1 MDIGTVL
8 RAVGAM
14 PLPDAA
20 RTLAE
25 GGVPVFPCRHR
36 GKEPRTEHGFHD
48 ASTEPRQVA
57 AWWRRWPTA
66 NIGVPTGA
74 VSGFEVVDVDV
85 HPGGTGYAGFGRAQR
100 AGLIDGWAA
109 LVRSPSGGLH
119 AYYPRTPGDPHRSWQ
134 APTAHVDFRGDGG
147 YIVVPPSIVVGRN
160 GERSYTVIASATSD
174 ALPVDARAL
183 RELLDPR
190 PAPSPWTGPRDGVGD
205 LDPERLARWV
215 AARGE
220 GERNRALFWAAC
232 RAAEAGVSPADAHA
246 VLGPAA
252 ERAGLPVPEITTTIR
267 SAYRT
272 AYPHSPSRPA
282 LAGAASAAIQPSIR
296 AAL

>member
-1 MDIGTVL
+1 MDIGAVL
-8 RAVGAM
+8 RAAAAM
-14 PLPDAA
+14 PLSDAA
-20 RTLAE
+20 RSFAE
-25 GGVPVFPCRHR
+25 AGVPIFPCRR
-36 GKEPRTEHGFHD
+36 LGKEPRTEHGFHD
-48 ASTEPRQVA
+48 ASAELRQVA

-85 HPGGTGYAGFGRAQR
+85 HPAGTGYAAFGRAQR
-100 AGLIDGWAA
+100 AGLLDGWAV
-109 LVRSPSGGLH
+109 LVRTPSGGLH
-119 AYYPRTPGDPHRSWQ
+119 AYYPASPDDPHRSWQ
-134 APTAHVDFRGDGG
+134 APAAHVDFRGDGG
-147 YIVVPPSIVVGRN
+147 YIVVPPSTVVGHA
-160 GERSYTVIASATSD
+160 GERSYTVVATATSD
-174 ALPVDARAL
+174 GAPVDARAL

-190 PAPSPWTGPRDGVGD
+190 PEPTPWAGPRERVGD
-205 LDPERLARWV
+205 LDPDRLARWV

-232 RAAEAGVSPADAHA
+232 RAAEAGVPSVDAHA

-272 AYPHSPSRPA
+272 AYPQAAARPA
-282 LAGAASAAIQPSIR
+282 PAGVSSVTVQPSIR

>member
-1 MDIGTVL
+1 MDLGAVL
-8 RAVGAM
+8 RAAAAM

-20 RTLAE
+20 HALAE
-25 GGVPVFPCRHR
+25 CGIPVFPCRR
-36 GKEPRTEHGFHD
+36 LGKEPRTEHGFHD
-48 ASTEPRQVA
+48 ASAELRQVA

-85 HPGGTGYAGFGRAQR
+85 HPAGSGYAAFGRAQR
-100 AGLIDGWAA
+100 AGLVDGWAVI
-109 LVRSPSGGLH
+109 VRTPSGGLH
-119 AYYPRTPGDPHRSWQ
+119 AYYPASPDDPHRSWQ
-134 APTAHVDFRGDGG
+134 APAAHVDFRGDGG
-147 YIVVPPSIVVGRN
+147 YIVVPPSTVIGRA
-160 GERSYTVIASATSD
+160 GKRSYTVVATPTSEGV
-174 ALPVDARAL
+174 PVDAGAL

-190 PAPSPWTGPRDGVGD
+190 PEPAPWAGPRERVGD
-205 LDPERLARWV
+205 LDPGRLARWV

-232 RAAEAGVSPADAHA
+232 RVAEAGIPSDDAHA

-272 AYPHSPSRPA
+272 AHPQAAAGPAPAGMSPVTV
-282 LAGAASAAIQPSIR
+282 QPSIR
-296 AAL
+296 ATL

>member
-8 RAVGAM
+8 RAATGL

-20 RTLAE
+20 RKFAE
-25 GGVPVFPCRHR
+25 AGVPVFPCRPR
-36 GKEPRTEHGFHD
+36 GKQPRTEHGFRD
-48 ASTEPRQVA
+48 ASTDLGQVT
-57 AWWRRWPTA
+57 AWWWRWPTA

-74 VSGFEVVDVDV
+74 VSSFEVVDVDV
-85 HPGGTGYAGFGRAQR
+85 HPGGTGYAAFGRAQR

-119 AYYPRTPGDPHRSWQ
+119 AYYPAAPGDPHRSWQ
-134 APTAHVDFRGDGG
+134 APAAHIDFRGDGG
-147 YIVVPPSIVVGRN
+147 YVVVPPSTVVGHN
-160 GERSYTVIASATSD
+160 GERSYTVIATASSD
-174 ALPVDARAL
+174 ALPVDAPAL

-190 PAPSPWTGPRDGVGD
+190 PLPAPWAGPTDRVGD

-232 RAAEAGVSPADAHA
+232 RAAEAGVSSADAHA

-272 AYPHSPSRPA
+272 AHPHAPARPA
-282 LAGAASAAIQPSIR
+282 LAGASAAPARPPMR

>member
-8 RAVGAM
+8 RAVAAL

-25 GGVPVFPCRHR
+25 AGVPVFPCRLR

-48 ASTEPRQVA
+48 ASAKPRQVA

-74 VSGFEVVDVDV
+74 ASGFEVVDVDV
-85 HPGGTGYAGFGRAQR
+85 HPAGTGYAAFGRAQR

-119 AYYPRTPGDPHRSWQ
+119 AYYPAIPGDPHRSWQ
-134 APTAHVDFRGDGG
+134 APAAHVDFRGDGG
-147 YIVVPPSIVVGRN
+147 YIVVPPSMVVGHN
-160 GERSYTVIASATSD
+160 GEHSYTVIATASSD
-174 ALPVDARAL
+174 ALPVDAPAL

-190 PAPSPWTGPRDGVGD
+190 PAPAPRAGPRDRVGD

-232 RAAEAGVSPADAHA
+232 RAAEAGVSSADAHA
-246 VLGPAA
+246 VLGSAA

-272 AYPHSPSRPA
+272 ALPHAPARPA
-282 LAGAASAAIQPSIR
+282 LAGASAAAAQPPIR